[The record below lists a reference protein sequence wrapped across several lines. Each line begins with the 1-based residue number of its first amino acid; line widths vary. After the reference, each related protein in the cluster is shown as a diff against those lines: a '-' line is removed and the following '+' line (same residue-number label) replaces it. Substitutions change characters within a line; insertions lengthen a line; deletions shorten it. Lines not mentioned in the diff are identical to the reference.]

1 MVFRCPRCQNNI
13 SLSEYKA
20 VYRCGY
26 CHIWL
31 REDEV
36 IKLDNDSSNSRPSP
50 QMKNLSQEQS
60 VQPDKNDRNFRD
72 GQA

>member
-13 SLSEYKA
+13 STSEYKA

-36 IKLDNDSSNSRPSP
+36 IKLENNPSDTQPSP
-50 QMKNLSQEQS
+50 EKKIPKPERLG
-60 VQPDKNDRNFRD
+60 QPEKHD
-72 GQA
+72 

>member
-1 MVFRCPRCQNNI
+1 MVFRCPHCQNNI

-20 VYRCGY
+20 VYRYGY

-36 IKLDNDSSNSRPSP
+36 LKLEKNSGACQPSSEMN
-50 QMKNLSQEQS
+50 NLGH
-60 VQPDKNDRNFRD
+60 PI
-72 GQA
+72 